1 MPDPDFA
8 STLSLNLI
16 DGPIITETLLNK
28 FELEP
33 RSVDQNMD
41 LIAPRDETGGAEAF
55 SMTSPPAD
63 PRMPTG
69 SNDSRPAVTGN
80 EASAHHS
87 DYEIASDVPAFLVPK
102 FGSGLREASPSSN
115 ILTKLAQRMQGAVG
129 TWRHHLEQGQLPQET
144 GRPGANI
151 ERVLLGL
158 LSLLAIVSCAGA
170 IAALVQLKSVKSEFA
185 ALQRELLPLKERVAK
200 LDQIE
205 KSKEA
210 PDKVS
215 DQKNQSPAR
224 DRRAEEAPLLFSR
237 EEIQLIRDY
246 IKPAPVAGSST
257 AAISV
262 GDPVTGPTIPFPS
275 PVTEK
280 VSKLIGATFTIR
292 SGAIIILK
300 KDSRRADAVLGPN

>member
-1 MPDPDFA
+1 
-8 STLSLNLI
+8 
-16 DGPIITETLLNK
+16 
-28 FELEP
+28 
-33 RSVDQNMD
+33 
-41 LIAPRDETGGAEAF
+41 
-55 SMTSPPAD
+55 
-63 PRMPTG
+63 MPTG

-200 LDQIE
+200 LDQNE
-205 KSKEA
+205 KSREA

-215 DQKNQSPAR
+215 GQKNQPPR
-224 DRRAEEAPLLFSR
+224 ENRVQEAPLLLSR
-237 EEIQLIRDY
+237 EEIQLVRDY
-246 IKPAPVAGSST
+246 IKPAPVAGPPT
-257 AAISV
+257 EPIKV
-262 GDPVTGPTIPFPS
+262 GDPVTGETIPFPS
-275 PVTEK
+275 PITEK
-280 VSKLIGATFTIR
+280 VRKLLGARFTIR
-292 SGAIIILK
+292 NGVILITRNG
-300 KDSRRADAVLGPN
+300 SHHVDAVIGSN